1 MPGRNSGFL
10 LIITGW
16 GASGKVILQV
26 GIAVFLGR
34 CQKKIFVQRW
44 LSPPLEKIGRT
55 PMVGGNNHRQSVSH
69 SVAG

>member
-26 GIAVFLGR
+26 SIVVFAGIVEKFSGNF
-34 CQKKIFVQRW
+34 Q
-44 LSPPLEKIGRT
+44 PLEQESLAIAKT
-55 PMVGGNNHRQSVSH
+55 T
-69 SVAG
+69 A